1 MRQPVVDG
9 AIAEIKQCQFDPFSI
24 VGFIVGKSISCKQT
38 NGTEMLI
45 SEAAAFVV
53 NATWM
58 GRVTADG
65 KRVFH
70 AIAPGAALTCSSET
84 LGAKPGLVGTSC
96 TEKGCTGAPSPLA
109 SPWLQLFVAKNPQF
123 ELSNFTRAEF
133 DTLAKA
139 GWQQYASLIETADPD
154 LIKFRDAGGKMVT
167 FHGLADNIIHP
178 GATEEYYNAVAGI
191 VPKVH
196 DFYRYFETPALG
208 HCWGGPSGQPN
219 NLFQQL
225 CNWVENGT
233 ALERTPIKLNA
244 SDGKVHSRIFCPYPQ
259 KAQFDASCGD
269 AAVAEC
275 WSCSG
280 SDELPI
286 SNSTQPN

>member
-65 KRVFH
+65 KRVYH

-167 FHGLADNIIHP
+167 FHGL
-178 GATEEYYNAVAGI
+178 VS
-191 VPKVH
+191 
-196 DFYRYFETPALG
+196 F
-208 HCWGGPSGQPN
+208 
-219 NLFQQL
+219 
-225 CNWVENGT
+225 
-233 ALERTPIKLNA
+233 LE
-244 SDGKVHSRIFCPYPQ
+244 
-259 KAQFDASCGD
+259 
-269 AAVAEC
+269 
-275 WSCSG
+275 
-280 SDELPI
+280 
-286 SNSTQPN
+286 